1 MTAAAS
7 TIVAQSVSSN
17 AQPQSDPTLRAFVQ
31 SLVDRHLI
39 AGGVAVIATKD
50 KVLVTESVGYA
61 DLAAKKPIAPG
72 DEFWIASMSKAMT
85 ASALMMLVDEGKVH
99 LDDPVEK
106 YLPEFKGQ
114 MVRVYRPGDKA
125 NPGPEPGPLEPA
137 KHPITVREIMSHSA
151 GLPFQSAKEPHQLDR
166 LPLAEA
172 VKSYAAEPLMY
183 QPGTG
188 YTYSNEGL
196 NTAGRI
202 VEVVSG
208 MPYEQFLQTR
218 LFDPLGMK
226 NTTFWPN
233 AEQIARLPKSYKT
246 NPAGDGME
254 VAAITQLTLPLDDRE
269 HRFPMPAG
277 GLFSTADDVVHFCQM
292 LMNGGT
298 FQGKKI
304 LSEAAV
310 REMSSNQDKQIKGA
324 SYGFGL
330 NVNGTGKKF
339 GHGGAYKTEMRMNT
353 DTGSIVIFMVQKADR
368 YPDGPDPREALEAEA
383 DRFVKSSH

>member
-1 MTAAAS
+1 M
-7 TIVAQSVSSN
+7 IVAQAVSSTT
-17 AQPQSDPTLRAFVQ
+17 QPQSDPTLRAFVQ
-31 SLVDRHLI
+31 SLADRHLI

-85 ASALMMLVDEGKVH
+85 ASALMMLVDEGKVR

-106 YLPEFKGQ
+106 YLPEFKSQ
-114 MVRVYRPGDKA
+114 MVRVFPPGDKK
-125 NPGPEPGPLEPA
+125 NPGPGPGPLEPA
-137 KHPITVREIMSHSA
+137 KHPITIREIMSHSA
-151 GLPFQSAKEPHQLDR
+151 GLPFHSDKEPHELDR

-196 NTAGRI
+196 NTAGRV

-218 LFDPLGMK
+218 LFDPLEMK
-226 NTTFWPN
+226 DTTFWPN

-246 NPAGDGME
+246 NEKGDGMT
-254 VAAITQLTLPLDDRE
+254 VAAITQLTLPFDDHE
-269 HRFPMPAG
+269 HRFPIPAG
-277 GLFSTADDVVHFCQM
+277 GLFSTAEDVVHFCQM
-292 LMNGGT
+292 LIDGGT
-298 FQGKKI
+298 FRGKRI

-310 REMSSNQDKQIKGA
+310 REMSSNQDRQIKGA

-330 NVNGTGKKF
+330 NVNGSGKKF
-339 GHGGAYKTEMRMNT
+339 GHGGAYKTEMRMNAE
-353 DTGSIVIFMVQKADR
+353 TGSIMVFMVQKADH
-368 YPDGPDPREALEAEA
+368 YPGKPDPRDALEAEA
-383 DRFVKSSH
+383 DRFIMGSH